1 MWGGDQSRSTTLP
14 PPRWLFVSLRSQIC
28 FVSFLSSLLS
38 SFFCFLIQIKLQVF
52 VWCHIWWF
60 TRGSL
65 LESAELLISLKA
77 GVTKKKSRRLYH
89 PVRSVSVPLFFSFK
103 KKLIFFCFC
112 LWLPRT
118 TSLVFF
124 LQTPSSCIL
133 SLCVRLS
140 LFSFRPESVSFFQT
154 WSALSLCKL

>member
-77 GVTKKKSRRLYH
+77 GVTKKKSTRLYH
-89 PVRSVSVPLFFSFK
+89 RVRSVSVPLFFSLK
-103 KKLIFFCFC
+103 KKLIFFLF
-112 LWLPRT
+112 LSLT
-118 TSLVFF
+118 DSYYLVFF